1 MYLQS
6 LLILKAEETE
16 GLMVVVLALPYARGS
31 SILHLLSVVPSESGV
46 KVLFLVT
53 RSLPMQHNYLFIL
66 FNALPVYRDTSV
78 INSH

>member
-31 SILHLLSVVPSESGV
+31 LILHNLLVVPSENGV
-46 KVLFLVT
+46 RCF
-53 RSLPMQHNYLFIL
+53 FW
-66 FNALPVYRDTSV
+66 
-78 INSH
+78 